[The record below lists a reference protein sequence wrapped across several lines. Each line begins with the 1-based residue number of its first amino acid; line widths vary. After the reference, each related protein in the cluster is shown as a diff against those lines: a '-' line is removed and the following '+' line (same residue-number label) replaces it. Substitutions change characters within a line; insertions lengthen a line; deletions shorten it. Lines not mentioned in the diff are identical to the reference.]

1 MIAISKRLEKVTTY
15 IPEGATIADIGS
27 DHAYLPCYGVQKG
40 IIRHAVAGEVNK
52 GPFDSALSQ
61 VKALGLEDQ
70 IEVRMG
76 DGLEVISAH
85 EVSVV
90 VIAGMG
96 GQLIS
101 NILTRGKDRLP
112 GVERLVLQPNMG
124 AKFIREWLE
133 VNGWVLVN
141 ESILEEDEKIYE
153 ILVAKRSK
161 NPEKLTEAEK
171 LLGPFL
177 IQEKSE
183 TFKKKWKREKNNWER
198 IVRQLQ
204 QAIPSDEIT
213 KRKNEL
219 EKKIE
224 FVTEAIK

>member
-1 MIAISKRLEKVTTY
+1 MIAISKRLDKVTTY

-76 DGLEVISAH
+76 DGLEVISAN

-101 NILTRGKDRLP
+101 NILNRGKDRLP

-133 VNGWVLVN
+133 ANGWVLVA

-153 ILVAKRSK
+153 ILVAERSH
-161 NPEKLTEAEK
+161 NHEKLTEAEK

-177 IQEKSE
+177 MQEKSE

-198 IVRQLQ
+198 IATQLQ

-213 KRKNEL
+213 ERKNEL
-219 EKKIE
+219 EKKIK
-224 FVTEAIK
+224 FVTEAIQ